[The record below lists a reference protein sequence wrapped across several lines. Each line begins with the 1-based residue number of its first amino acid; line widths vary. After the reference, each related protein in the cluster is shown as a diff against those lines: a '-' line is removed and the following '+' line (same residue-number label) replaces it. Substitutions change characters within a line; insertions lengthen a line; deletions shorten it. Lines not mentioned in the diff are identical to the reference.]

1 MEAKV
6 KEFEAISWNP
16 SGEIELSMADS
27 PPAEKKI
34 FFTENY
40 NSNYYYFYDYLHK
53 SITFQSSLIS
63 KTCHVHILHRVEI
76 LFHLHE
82 TRWDRGN
89 VTMTH
94 GAREVV
100 EPVMEIS
107 SFGIFPLSSLVF
119 CLFCWSNS
127 KPHWIIFHLFI
138 HWVIKLKEMH
148 KAMASFQFIL
158 PLISLF
164 CYPAPWSWQ

>member
-1 MEAKV
+1 MEANV

-16 SGEIELSMADS
+16 SGEIEFSMADS

-34 FFTENY
+34 IFTENY
-40 NSNYYYFYDYLHK
+40 NSNYYYYYYYDCLHK
-53 SITFQSSLIS
+53 TITFQSPLIS
-63 KTCHVHILHRVEI
+63 KTCHVHILRRVKI

-94 GAREVV
+94 DAREVV
-100 EPVMEIS
+100 EPVTEIS
-107 SFGIFPLSSLVF
+107 SFGISQCNYLSSLVF
-119 CLFCWSNS
+119 CLFGWSNS

-148 KAMASFQFIL
+148 KSMSF
-158 PLISLF
+158 SLSF
-164 CYPAPWSWQ
+164 H